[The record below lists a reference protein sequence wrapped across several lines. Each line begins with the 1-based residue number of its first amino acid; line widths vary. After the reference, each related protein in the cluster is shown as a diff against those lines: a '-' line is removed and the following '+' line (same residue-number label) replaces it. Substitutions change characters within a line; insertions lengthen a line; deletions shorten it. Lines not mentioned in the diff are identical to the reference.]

1 MCISSAQ
8 YRYVPGPGGGEPE
21 ALVGGVLD
29 TRVNRGQEL
38 HQTLPVRHHMHLETR
53 SSGKCNK
60 FKKKFSPVLII
71 ILENFVLKLYCT
83 SQVLY
88 LCSRPLTLFD
98 GL

>member
-60 FKKKFSPVLII
+60 FKKILTGTGTDHNFGKFCFKIVLH
-71 ILENFVLKLYCT
+71 
-83 SQVLY
+83 
-88 LCSRPLTLFD
+88 
-98 GL
+98 